1 MSVSM
6 LATTG
11 SRSSSSISSSGHVT
25 IFVLI
30 VMKVITFS
38 VCPCVLIEFCFPVFL
53 MREKHCEVGPR
64 ASVSGERR

>member
-30 VMKVITFS
+30 VMKVIMFS
-38 VCPCVLIEFCFPVFL
+38 VCPCVLIEFCFSVFFYE
-53 MREKHCEVGPR
+53 RETLRGR
-64 ASVSGERR
+64 ASSVGFG